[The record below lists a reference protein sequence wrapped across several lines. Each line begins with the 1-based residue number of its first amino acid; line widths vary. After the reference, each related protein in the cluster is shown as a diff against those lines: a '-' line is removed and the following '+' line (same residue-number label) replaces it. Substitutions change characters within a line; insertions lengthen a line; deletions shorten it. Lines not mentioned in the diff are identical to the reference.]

1 MAKSILFIVA
11 VLALG
16 GLAYSWNSSALK
28 EAPVKPIDTSS
39 QANASTSKPA
49 LAAAAGP
56 SEAELEKTDW
66 SQVDWQSRLT
76 PQEFAIMRQADTER
90 PFTGE
95 YWDFFEQGAYKCR
108 GCGLELFASDAKFD
122 AHCGWPSFDKAV
134 SDNAVVEIADN
145 THGMRRIEVR
155 CRRCDAHLG
164 HVFDDGPTATG
175 LRYCMNSASI
185 KFSPAT
191 DTPAEK

>member
-1 MAKSILFIVA
+1 MAKSILFVVA

-16 GLAYSWNSSALK
+16 GLAYSWNIDANQ
-28 EAPVKPIDTSS
+28 EAPVKPVETSS
-39 QANASTSKPA
+39 QASASTAKPA
-49 LAAAAGP
+49 PAGP

-66 SQVDWQSRLT
+66 SQVDWQSKLT

-95 YWDFFEQGAYKCR
+95 YWNFFEQGAYKCR
-108 GCGLELFASDAKFD
+108 GCGLELFESDSKFD
-122 AHCGWPSFDKAV
+122 AHCGWPSFDKTV

-145 THGMRRIEVR
+145 SHGMRRVEVR

-185 KFSPAT
+185 KFAPAT
-191 DTPAEK
+191 EPTP